1 MSNQYARLLEVVAA
15 LRAPDGCPWDR
26 QQTHKSMAP
35 DLIEEAYE
43 LTEAINRED
52 CYSTMD
58 ELGDVLMQVA
68 LQCQIASEAGEYDME
83 TVCGHLA
90 DKLVHRHPHVFG
102 DVKVAGTEEVWAN
115 WEALKK
121 QEKGY
126 GERKSALDGIP
137 STFPALMK
145 GAKLCKRAAKT
156 GFDWPDARSVFDKL
170 DEETEELKQ
179 EIEQGTADTIRE
191 ELGDVLF
198 VLCALANKLGVQP
211 ELALQE
217 ANAKFER
224 RFRAMEAAITG
235 EGREL
240 KDCTLEEMDAVW
252 DKVKEEERK

>member
-1 MSNQYARLLEVVAA
+1 MNEEYARLLKVVAA
-15 LRAPDGCPWDR
+15 LRAPGGCPWDR
-26 QQTHKSMAP
+26 QQTHKSMAG

-43 LTEAINRED
+43 LTEAINRDD

-58 ELGDVLMQVA
+58 ELGDVLMQVV
-68 LQCQIASEAGEYDME
+68 LQCQIAAEAGEYDME

-102 DVKVAGTEEVWAN
+102 DVKVTGTEEVWAN
-115 WEALKK
+115 WEVLKK

-145 GAKLCKRAAKT
+145 GAKLCKRASRT
-156 GFDWPDARSVFDKL
+156 GFDWPDAASVFDKL
-170 DEETEELKQ
+170 AEETDELKA
-179 EIEQGTADTIRE
+179 EVEQGTPDTVRE

-198 VLCALANKLGVQP
+198 VLCALANKLGVRP

-224 RFRAMEAAITG
+224 RFRAMEQQITG
-235 EGREL
+235 QGRSL
-240 KDCTLEEMDAVW
+240 ADCTLAEMDAVW
-252 DKVKEEERK
+252 DRVKAEERK